1 MSFREITA
9 TPSTSLVLIKTVEK
23 PTIVYL
29 STFAYPDFSLTVRD
43 TTGSQ
48 SLATAS
54 SIVLSTIGGALF
66 QDGTYTYRITQ
77 PYGLANVS
85 LRTSTLWQLY
95 HTSGQT
101 PSTSAANVSNL
112 SVNTAYFTLHSTVQK
127 TLADMTV
134 ENLQTNSFSIT
145 NPLIL
150 TNLSSPGLVEVQ
162 GQLIVSK
169 DVSINGRLTVSG
181 ASLFLSSVSV
191 AGFSTMNWDIRGQS
205 TLTVGGD
212 ITANAVEIG
221 GLLQTRSTI
230 QVQTLEVQR
239 STLLSTVLVE
249 LSTLI
254 YGSISSLSSVFVWET
269 LVGKKNMDF
278 GSYLSTQKTLSTT
291 SLTVQGYTTLGNSI
305 STIGAALF
313 SSFLTV
319 KGAIQV
325 GTTITAQS
333 TIETVSSFYTY
344 ALETSTVSFGQ
355 SLSTIGP
362 LWVFSTLTVQGQ
374 LSTGYVAFAN
384 TVSSQGLF
392 LTLDS
397 GTPSSFRQT
406 QIDGLLSARI
416 AIQAVNL
423 ESLGPVG
430 IGGDAQTATVYAVS
444 SLLQSDTVVGSN
456 TIVKGG
462 TDIRGSVS
470 VESTL
475 TVTGNFTV
483 LGAATLS
490 SITEVFVFS
499 LSNLQ
504 VRGSTLASSFS
515 TVDLFVSTLDSERV
529 ELIVPSYRASS
540 FYTSSLQV
548 QTVYTDSLQTDSL
561 LANRF
566 IYATSS
572 TPIPDVAV
580 FIEPTLYF
588 ENGLSTISTIARTIQ
603 SGQFQGGFFQGD
615 ARSVE
620 NIPFEATHLS
630 GITLAAESISSF
642 NIFTSS
648 FVASTFT
655 VTEQFLIQSTLA
667 TPVFRMDSIGIP
679 LDLTQN
685 QFLPLSVSTLAINNT
700 LFLDK
705 GTERV
710 GINLSSPEYALDI
723 SGSVYAQT
731 IEYSSLREVSFGD
744 PSYSFDT
751 IYAST
756 VGIEYDLQYQSNGIR
771 LPFFPSSNIYFE
783 LREIGDAFSTS
794 QGIYTIP
801 SQSTIAIN
809 KSVYVQAGTRRVGI
823 FQTAPSFELEVG
835 GPGRVS
841 SLETSTLYDY
851 WSLRAPSMVFST
863 LVLFGNSTPTFAVST
878 NTVLTNRSTLVFNSL
893 LTVNRGFDTLSTK
906 YVGIGTQVPRVNL
919 DVLGSAFFS
928 TMETTSL
935 RINGL
940 SLSSELL

>member
-9 TPSTSLVLIKTVEK
+9 TPSTSLVLIKTVQK

-48 SLATAS
+48 SLATTS
-54 SIVLSTIGGALF
+54 SIVLSTVGGALF

-85 LRTSTLWQLY
+85 LRTSTVWQLY

-112 SVNTAYFTLHSTVQK
+112 SVNTAYFTLHSTVRK
-127 TLADMTV
+127 TLTDMTV
-134 ENLQTNSFSIT
+134 EELLTNSFSIT

-162 GQLIVSK
+162 GQLTVSK
-169 DVSINGRLTVSG
+169 DVSINGNLTVSG
-181 ASLFLSSVSV
+181 ATLFLSSVSV
-191 AGFSTMNWDIRGQS
+191 VGFSTMNWDIRGQS
-205 TLTVGGD
+205 TLTVGGS
-212 ITANAVEIG
+212 ISTNAIEIG

-230 QVQTLEVQR
+230 QVQTLEIQR
-239 STLLSTVLVE
+239 STLASSVLVE

-254 YGSISSLSSVFVWET
+254 YGSISSLSSVFVWDT
-269 LVGKKNMDF
+269 LVGKSDMDF

-291 SLTVQGYTTLGNSI
+291 SLTVQGYTTLENSI
-305 STIGAALF
+305 STSGAAVF
-313 SSFLTV
+313 SSFFTV
-319 KGAIQV
+319 KGAIQI
-325 GTTITAQS
+325 GTTAVSHS
-333 TIETVSSFYTY
+333 TIETVSSLYTY
-344 ALETSTVSFGQ
+344 ALLASTVSFGQ

-374 LSTGYVAFAN
+374 LSTGYVAFVD
-384 TVSSQGLF
+384 TVSSQELF
-392 LTLDS
+392 LTLNS
-397 GTPSSFRQT
+397 GTPSSFLQT

-423 ESLGPVG
+423 ESVGPVG
-430 IGGDAQTATVYAVS
+430 IGRDAEATRLSAFS
-444 SLLQSDTVVGSN
+444 SLFYSDFVVGSN

-462 TDIRGSVS
+462 TDIQGSVS

-475 TVTGNFTV
+475 TVTGNLTV

-515 TVDLFVSTLDSERV
+515 TVDLFVSTLDSETV
-529 ELIVPSYRASS
+529 QLTVPTYRASS

-580 FIEPTLYF
+580 YVEPSLYF

-603 SGQFQGGFFQGD
+603 SAGFQGGFFQGD
-615 ARSVE
+615 ARFVE

-630 GITLAAESISSF
+630 GITLAVETLQSF
-642 NIFTSS
+642 DIFTSS
-648 FVASTFT
+648 FIGSSFT
-655 VTEQFLIQSTLA
+655 VKEQLLIQSTLM

-679 LDLTQN
+679 SDFTQN

-705 GTERV
+705 GIQRV

-723 SGSVYAQT
+723 SGSIYAQS
-731 IEYSSLREVSFGD
+731 IEYSSIREVSFGD
-744 PSYSFDT
+744 ASYSFDT

-756 VGIEYDLQYQSNGIR
+756 VGIQYDLQYQSNGIR

-783 LREIGDAFSTS
+783 LREIGDAFSTN
-794 QGIYTIP
+794 QGLYTIP

-809 KSVYVQAGTRRVGI
+809 KSVYIQAGTRRVGI
-823 FQTAPSFELEVG
+823 FQTTPSFELEVG
-835 GPGRVS
+835 GSGRVS

-851 WSLRAPSMVFST
+851 WTLRAPTLVFST
-863 LVLFGNSTPTFAVST
+863 LVIFGNSTPTFAVST

-893 LTVNRGFDTLSTK
+893 LTVNRGFDSLPTK
-906 YVGIGTQVPRVNL
+906 YVGIRTQVPRVNL
-919 DVLGSAFFS
+919 DILGNAFFS